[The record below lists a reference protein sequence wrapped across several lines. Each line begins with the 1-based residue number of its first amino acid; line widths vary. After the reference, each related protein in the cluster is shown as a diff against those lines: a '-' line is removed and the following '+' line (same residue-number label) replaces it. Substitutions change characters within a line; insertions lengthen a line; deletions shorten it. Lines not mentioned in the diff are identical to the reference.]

1 MQEFINHLKTLD
13 FNWLYSLYQLG
24 QHNYHLESFYLLFA
38 RYGIL
43 FSFASFIY
51 LIWNKKINALICSFL
66 STGMAGLVDLLI
78 YLFWK
83 RPRPYIAHAD
93 TLFPNTLGQKL
104 DIASF
109 PSSHT
114 YIAFAIAVS
123 ILLYGHK
130 RLGTALLVLATII
143 ALSRIGAGLHYPS
156 DVIGGALLGIASGI
170 VAYIIVHKYERY
182 WEVPHNGT
190 KQINEENLTD

>member
-1 MQEFINHLKTLD
+1 MENLLNKIRMLD
-13 FNWLYSLYQLG
+13 FSWLYSMYSWGRESLLV
-24 QHNYHLESFYLLFA
+24 NSFYDFFA
-38 RYGIL
+38 KYGIL
-43 FSFASFIY
+43 IFFFSFIY
-51 LIWNKKINALICSFL
+51 LIWNKKINALICSF
-66 STGMAGLVDLLI
+66 MAMGIAGTADLLI
-78 YLFWK
+78 YIFWK

-93 TLFPNTLGQKL
+93 IQTVDPKSFTV

-130 RLGTALLVLATII
+130 KLGPFLLLMAVLV

-156 DVIGGALLGIASGI
+156 DVIAGAMLGTASGI
-170 VAYIIVHKYERY
+170 LAYVLVNRWEKY
-182 WEVPHNGT
+182 WEDPKSHESSRL
-190 KQINEENLTD
+190 KEN